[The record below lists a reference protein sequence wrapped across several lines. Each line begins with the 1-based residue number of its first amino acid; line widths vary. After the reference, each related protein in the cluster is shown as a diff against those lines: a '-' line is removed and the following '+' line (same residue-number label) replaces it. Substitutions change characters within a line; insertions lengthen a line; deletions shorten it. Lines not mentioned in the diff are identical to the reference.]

1 MAIERLKSAERNIK
15 TDSKPFKIAQK
26 CSKMLKNAQNSLKL
40 YKIALFYY
48 CFYLPG
54 SKIQISKLL
63 KNAQKMLKIAQNC
76 SKSRNQVSTI
86 DSQVAII
93 IN

>member
-1 MAIERLKSAERNIK
+1 MAIERLKSAEKNIK
-15 TDSKPFKIAQK
+15 TDSKPLKIAQKCSKLLKIAQK
-26 CSKMLKNAQNSLKL
+26 CSKMLKNVK
-40 YKIALFYY
+40 K
-48 CFYLPG
+48 C
-54 SKIQISKLL
+54 SKL
-63 KNAQKMLKIAQNC
+63 LKIAQNC